1 MVRDIGSESQVT
13 DDDFGAADDGESQWI
28 KCLFDLSYSQ
38 QDEGIGSPG
47 MGNQSCGDKGDST
60 ERKVEVYTDVAKEY
74 FTLSQIEDRQYL
86 EGDKTFGEAYGGVCR
101 VAGGA
106 L

>member
-1 MVRDIGSESQVT
+1 VVRDIGSESQVT

-86 EGDKTFGEAYGGVCR
+86 EGDKTFSETYRGIFCVT
-101 VAGGA
+101 GGA

>member
-13 DDDFGAADDGESQWI
+13 DGDFGAEDDGEGGRI
-28 KCLFDLSYSQ
+28 GCLFDLSYSE
-38 QDEGIGSPG
+38 QDEGIGSSG
-47 MGNQSCGDKGDST
+47 MGNQGCGDKGDTT
-60 ERKVEVYTDVAKEY
+60 ERKVEVYTDVAEEHS
-74 FTLSQIEDRQYL
+74 TLSQIEDRQYL
-86 EGDKTFGEAYGGVCR
+86 EGDKTFGEAYRGICR

>member
-86 EGDKTFGEAYGGVCR
+86 EGDKTFSETYRGIFCVT
-101 VAGGA
+101 GGA